1 MDEEPFTPTTGMVRD
16 DYAYYGES
24 SPAGTIEESK
34 AEFDRW
40 LERIR
45 SQAYRQ
51 GYEDGGA
58 ERTMRCV
65 NQDNRFQAEVLAG
78 MMVRI
83 LRRRL
88 ALHDDV
94 SLSRQDVARVFK
106 TVDDADITLGIVD
119 TLCEAARMPYPAAAA
134 LARTLASRTDPTSD
148 GFVIHPEQADSD
160 EDTLI
165 VDMYVRLNAAAH
177 GFDVETE
184 RTAIALR
191 LHAEDGRQVGRDL
204 TERVLVDIHDH
215 CASAG

>member
-1 MDEEPFTPTTGMVRD
+1 
-16 DYAYYGES
+16 
-24 SPAGTIEESK
+24 
-34 AEFDRW
+34 
-40 LERIR
+40 
-45 SQAYRQ
+45 
-51 GYEDGGA
+51 
-58 ERTMRCV
+58 MRCV

-88 ALHDDV
+88 ALHDGV
-94 SLSRQDVARVFK
+94 SLSRRDVARVFK

-148 GFVIHPEQADSD
+148 GFVIHPEQVDSD

-204 TERVLVDIHDH
+204 TERVLVDIHDR
-215 CASAG
+215 CVSAG